1 MAARGSSL
9 RIGQGWDIHRLVSGR
24 PLMLGGVHVP
34 HARGLLGHSDGDA
47 VLHALA
53 DALLGA
59 IAAGDIGQQ
68 FPDTDPRYRDADSG
82 ELLVEVMRLVTARGG
97 RVVNVDVSILAEQPK
112 LAPHMPA
119 MRARVASLL
128 AIDETCV
135 GLKAR
140 TMEGL
145 GPIGAGEAI
154 AAQAVA
160 LLAVSAP
167 APSKRRPRRTG
178 SR

>member
-1 MAARGSSL
+1 
-9 RIGQGWDIHRLVSGR
+9 
-24 PLMLGGVHVP
+24 
-34 HARGLLGHSDGDA
+34 
-47 VLHALA
+47 
-53 DALLGA
+53 
-59 IAAGDIGQQ
+59 
-68 FPDTDPRYRDADSG
+68 
-82 ELLVEVMRLVTARGG
+82 
-97 RVVNVDVSILAEQPK
+97 
-112 LAPHMPA
+112 

-135 GLKAR
+135 GLKAQ